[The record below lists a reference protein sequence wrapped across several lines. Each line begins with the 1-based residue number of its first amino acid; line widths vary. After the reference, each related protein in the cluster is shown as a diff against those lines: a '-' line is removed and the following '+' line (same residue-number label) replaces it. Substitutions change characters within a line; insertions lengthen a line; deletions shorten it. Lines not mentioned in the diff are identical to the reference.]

1 MSAID
6 RDVVIKKY
14 INPDI
19 EKFHNSDVKIVLEN
33 LKQNILKMPSVDEP
47 QAEWIELYRD
57 GFGNLICMCSKCAYH
72 AKKSRYCPF
81 CGKRM
86 KGIEDD
92 TIWLRQERS

>member
-33 LKQNILKMPSVDEP
+33 LKQNILKMPAIDRP
-47 QAEWIELYRD
+47 QGEWIQN
-57 GFGNLICMCSKCAYH
+57 NLTGTFKIWDCSECGIH
-72 AKKSRYCPF
+72 METTWNFCPN
-81 CGKRM
+81 CGCDMRM
-86 KGIEDD
+86 KGADD
-92 TIWLRQERS
+92 E

>member
-33 LKQNILKMPSVDEP
+33 LKQNILKMPSVDRP
-47 QAEWIELYRD
+47 QGKWIIEID
-57 GFGNLICMCSKCAYH
+57 INGNTYGRCSICGMKQYAGQLN
-72 AKKSRYCPF
+72 YCPD
-81 CGKRM
+81 CGAKM
-86 KGIEDD
+86 KGS
-92 TIWLRQERS
+92 RR

>member
-33 LKQNILKMPSVDEP
+33 LKQNILKMPAIDRL
-47 QAEWIELYRD
+47 QGEWIGNNLD
-57 GFGNLICMCSKCAYH
+57 GTFKVWDCSECGIH
-72 AKKSRYCPF
+72 IETRWNFCPN
-81 CGKRM
+81 CGARM
-86 KGIEDD
+86 KGVED
-92 TIWLRQERS
+92 E